1 MIMTLHVHVHVHIQ
15 IDIEKINNE
24 LVEFQNRCR
33 KLPKGLKE
41 WQAFND
47 LRKKIDDFN
56 ETCPL
61 LELMSNKAMKDRH
74 WERISTVTGE
84 NDTCTCTCTLLI
96 MCVGHSFDVQS
107 ESFQLR
113 HIMEAPLLQNKDDIE
128 DICISA
134 VKEKD
139 IEAKLKQVRIIHVQ
153 HVHEVVLEINM
164 YMYNYQFTVYT
175 VTILWY
181 VLGQTKP
188 VIHVHVHYY
197 Y

>member
-153 HVHEVVLEINM
+153 HEVVLEINM

-188 VIHVHVHYY
+188 VIHVHVVHYY
-197 Y
+197 

>member
-1 MIMTLHVHVHVHIQ
+1 MIH
-15 IDIEKINNE
+15 
-24 LVEFQNRCR
+24 
-33 KLPKGLKE
+33 
-41 WQAFND
+41 
-47 LRKKIDDFN
+47 
-56 ETCPL
+56 
-61 LELMSNKAMKDRH
+61 
-74 WERISTVTGE
+74 
-84 NDTCTCTCTLLI
+84 DTFTLLI
-96 MCVGHSFDVQS
+96 HVCVGHSFDVQS

-139 IEAKLKQVRIIHVQ
+139 IEAKLKQVRIIHVL
-153 HVHEVVLEINM
+153 LEILLYM

-181 VLGQTKP
+181 VLGQAKP

-197 Y
+197 